1 MANKWEIL
9 TIADIAEK
17 IAMGPFGSN
26 IKVETFVPNG
36 VPIISGAHL
45 KGLQVTEKDFN
56 FITEEHAQK
65 LKNSIVYP
73 GDIIFTHAGNVGQVA
88 MIPYDCKYPYY
99 MISQR
104 QFFMR
109 CNKKRVLPEF
119 IVLFF
124 HSRDGQGKLLAN
136 VSQVG
141 VPSIAQPST
150 YLKRIEL
157 SVPAIDIQKEIIR
170 FIFGIERK
178 IELNT
183 RIIANLEAQAQA
195 IFKSWFVDFE
205 PFQDGEFEE
214 SELGLIPKGWRV
226 GTLGEIAHIT
236 SGKRPVDKSDEKTE
250 TFIFPII
257 GASQIMGYT
266 TQELYSSK
274 IIVTGRVGTHGII
287 QRFSEPCWPSDNT
300 LVITSDYYEFVFNC
314 LRGIDYKS
322 LNRGSTQP
330 LITQTD
336 IKNTHVLVPTN
347 KTLHEFENSVS
358 TLMLLVRHCVEEID
372 ILRQTR
378 DTLLPKLMSGE
389 IEVRVNC

>member
-1 MANKWEIL
+1 MIVKISDLGDIVTGKTPPTKEELNFGHEFPFITPGDLQSTKHIL
-9 TIADIAEK
+9 HTGRAL
-17 IAMGPFGSN
+17 SQ
-26 IKVETFVPNG
+26 
-36 VPIISGAHL
+36 SGAQL
-45 KGLQVTEKDFN
+45 VKNCILPPDSICVSCIGNFGYTGMTTKCSVTN
-56 FITEEHAQK
+56 QQI
-65 LKNSIVYP
+65 NSIVVNSGHDSDFVYYLMKSLWP
-73 GDIIFTHAGNVGQVA
+73 LFKHLEGQSTTLSILNKTLFSNIEVDIPELAA
-88 MIPYDCKYPYY
+88 
-99 MISQR
+99 QR
-104 QFFMR
+104 
-109 CNKKRVLPEF
+109 
-119 IVLFF
+119 
-124 HSRDGQGKLLAN
+124 
-136 VSQVG
+136 
-141 VPSIAQPST
+141 SIAAT
-150 YLKRIEL
+150 L
-157 SVPAIDIQKEIIR
+157 SCLDD
-170 FIFGIERK
+170 K

-205 PFQDGEFEE
+205 PFQDGEFED
-214 SELGLIPKGWRV
+214 SELGMIPKGWSV
-226 GTLGEIAHIT
+226 GTLGEISHIT

-250 TFIFPII
+250 SFIFPII

-287 QRFSEPCWPSDNT
+287 QRFNEPCWPSDNT

-347 KTLHEFENSVS
+347 KTLHDFENSVS
-358 TLMLLVRHCVEEID
+358 TLMQMVRHCVEEID

-378 DTLLPKLMSGE
+378 DALLPKLMSGE
-389 IEVRVNC
+389 IEVPVEG